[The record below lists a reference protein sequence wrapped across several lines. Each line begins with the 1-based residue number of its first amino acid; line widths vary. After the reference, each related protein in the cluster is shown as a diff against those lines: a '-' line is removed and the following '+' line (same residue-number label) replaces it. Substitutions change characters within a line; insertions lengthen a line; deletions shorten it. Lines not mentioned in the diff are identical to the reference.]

1 MRQICAQ
8 LPRPSRPM
16 EHRAKVTIPEAIL
29 RTDEVDA
36 LNQAEWTLTQELT
49 AKGCTEF
56 DAMRVRREVY
66 RRRLKRSLGAKL
78 LGKPRLYGD
87 DHHRAVCTMTGRS

>member
-1 MRQICAQ
+1 MRTICAA

-16 EHRAKVTIPEAIL
+16 EHQAKVVIPEEIL
-29 RTDEVDA
+29 RADEIDA
-36 LNQAEWTLTQELT
+36 LNQAEWTLMQELT

-66 RRRLKRSLGAKL
+66 RRRLRRSFGAKL
-78 LGKPRLYGD
+78 LGKPRLYGGE
-87 DHHRAVCTMTGRS
+87 HHRAVCTMTGH